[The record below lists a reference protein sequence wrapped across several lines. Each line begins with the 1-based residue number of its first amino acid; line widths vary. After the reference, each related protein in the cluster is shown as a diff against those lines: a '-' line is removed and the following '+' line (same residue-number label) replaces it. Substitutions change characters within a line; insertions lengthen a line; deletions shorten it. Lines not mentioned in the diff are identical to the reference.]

1 MKEKSS
7 MFDPVNFVEWAV
19 WYANERDAKL
29 TPIRIV
35 KFLYL
40 ADLYHARI
48 AEGRT
53 LTGWRWTFIHYGP
66 FCSESL
72 QVIEKAERMGLIEG
86 TSYRSKFDKD
96 TKVYVHSAEDKPE
109 DYPEA
114 LPAYVSAE
122 IKRAMD
128 RWADDT
134 YGLLYHVY
142 LETEP
147 MVAAKPRDLLN
158 FTISERTIRE
168 KPIEMKPLSQR
179 QKKAGRELLSKMRH
193 LQEETSHSKQE
204 GLAPIYDSAFF
215 EALEALD
222 EQEVVP
228 EISGT
233 LNLKP

>member
-1 MKEKSS
+1 
-7 MFDPVNFVEWAV
+7 MFDPVRFVEWAV

-48 AEGRT
+48 AAGRT
-53 LTGWRWTFIHYGP
+53 LTGWQWAFVHYGP

-72 QVIEKAERMGLIEG
+72 HVIEKTEGLGLIEG
-86 TSYRSKFDKD
+86 IAFRSKFDKD
-96 TKVYVHSAEDKPE
+96 MKLYVHAAENKPE
-109 DYPEA
+109 DYPET

-122 IKRAMD
+122 VKRAMD
-128 RWADDT
+128 LWADDT

-147 MVAAKPRDLLN
+147 MVAAKPRDLLD
-158 FTISERTIRE
+158 FTIPEKTTRE
-168 KPIEMKPLSQR
+168 KPIEMKPLSQKK
-179 QKKAGRELLSKMRH
+179 KKAGKDLLSKMRQ
-193 LQEETSHSKQE
+193 LQETSSQFKQQ

-215 EALEALD
+215 KAIESLD
-222 EQEVVP
+222 EPGAAP

>member
-1 MKEKSS
+1 
-7 MFDPVNFVEWAV
+7 MFDPAKFVEWAV

-53 LTGWRWTFIHYGP
+53 LTGWNWGFIHYGP
-66 FCSESL
+66 FCAESL
-72 QVIEKAERMGLIEG
+72 QVIEKAEELGLIEG
-86 TSYRSKFDKD
+86 IPYRSKFDKD
-96 TKVYVHSAEDKPE
+96 TKLYVHAADSKPE
-109 DYPEA
+109 DYPER

-122 IKRAMD
+122 IKRAMTL
-128 RWADDT
+128 WAEDT

-142 LETEP
+142 FETEP
-147 MVAAKPRDLLN
+147 MVAANPRDLLD
-158 FTISERTIRE
+158 FTTSEKTVRE
-168 KPIEMKPLSQR
+168 KPLEMKPLSQ
-179 QKKAGRELLSKMRH
+179 KKKKLGKDLLSKMRQA
-193 LQEETSHSKQE
+193 QEKPSQSHQE
-204 GLAPIYDSAFF
+204 GLPPIYDSAFF
-215 EALEALD
+215 RALEAMD
-222 EQEVVP
+222 EHEAAP